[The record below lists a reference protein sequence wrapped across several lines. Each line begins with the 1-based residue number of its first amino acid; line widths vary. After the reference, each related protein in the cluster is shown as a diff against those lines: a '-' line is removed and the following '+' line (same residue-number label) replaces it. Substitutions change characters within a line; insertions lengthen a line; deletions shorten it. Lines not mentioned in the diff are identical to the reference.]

1 MRRIPIVSSV
11 LVGLGVSFG
20 VYVLFLQTPVISL
33 SRLAFAFVLFLAFTV
48 VNYFFTLHYL
58 KERLTTV
65 VARKPY
71 IISLC
76 ILLPLLFLPL
86 FYRTPAY
93 PINPLLRQ
101 WTDVAVQYDVHA
113 NSHPLDFSKSA
124 VRLQI
129 DKDVLDARSFR
140 VVGIWKST
148 GDTFSLDPGM
158 SAALQWVGTAS
169 ASMLLTLQAP
179 AASGTLTIYW
189 DQSRSVF
196 ELSPDAPKQIVM
208 ARKFSAPW
216 GVGVLLY
223 IAAYILIAWLLFVLA
238 VLFDGKLYLL
248 KKKGEVGCFG
258 RAKPAQNTPHP
269 ALLKRYGK
277 FNLIKLV
284 EGAGSSR
291 VLLVLL
297 AIVLAV
303 VTVKLQL
310 DSLNGGADSYIHG
323 AQLARHEAVLQG
335 QAPNPWQYRVLSE
348 YVAEGFIRLFQFL
361 KVQDAIS
368 FGFSSLRVLQNLA
381 IFLLAFALYRK
392 VSSSKAIALLGFL
405 LLASSMKNAFYDND
419 LSFNTYF
426 DLIFYLLAV
435 LLILNRKYYWVVL
448 VTACAAL
455 NRETSGL
462 IPFLALAALVDE
474 ELPIHKRLLPF
485 ILSGTVFAAI
495 FLGLHLL
502 YPNRPL
508 YIPYE
513 VTPGYPMLIYNVT
526 RAFTWNQLF
535 STLGL
540 IPAIGL
546 LFIFNWPRLWQRF
559 FLIMCPAWFAIHF
572 MLSIAGET
580 RLFLVPQA
588 LIFIPGVLFA
598 VKYLIDLPPLR
609 ERRIL

>member
-1 MRRIPIVSSV
+1 M
-11 LVGLGVSFG
+11 
-20 VYVLFLQTPVISL
+20 
-33 SRLAFAFVLFLAFTV
+33 
-48 VNYFFTLHYL
+48 
-58 KERLTTV
+58 
-65 VARKPY
+65 
-71 IISLC
+71 
-76 ILLPLLFLPL
+76 
-86 FYRTPAY
+86 
-93 PINPLLRQ
+93 
-101 WTDVAVQYDVHA
+101 
-113 NSHPLDFSKSA
+113 
-124 VRLQI
+124 
-129 DKDVLDARSFR
+129 
-140 VVGIWKST
+140 
-148 GDTFSLDPGM
+148 
-158 SAALQWVGTAS
+158 
-169 ASMLLTLQAP
+169 
-179 AASGTLTIYW
+179 
-189 DQSRSVF
+189 
-196 ELSPDAPKQIVM
+196 
-208 ARKFSAPW
+208 
-216 GVGVLLY
+216 
-223 IAAYILIAWLLFVLA
+223 
-238 VLFDGKLYLL
+238 
-248 KKKGEVGCFG
+248 
-258 RAKPAQNTPHP
+258 
-269 ALLKRYGK
+269 
-277 FNLIKLV
+277 IKLV

-297 AIVLAV
+297 AIILAV

-310 DSLNGGADSYIHG
+310 DSLNSGADNYIHG

-368 FGFSSLRVLQNLA
+368 FGFGSLRVLQNLA

-392 VSSSKAIALLGFL
+392 VSSSKAIALLGIF

-435 LLILNRKYYWVVL
+435 LLILDRKYYWVIL
-448 VTACAAL
+448 VTAFAAL
-455 NRETSGL
+455 NRETGGL
-462 IPFLALAALVDE
+462 IPFLALAALVNE

-485 ILSGTVFAAI
+485 LLSGAVFAAI

-513 VTPGYPMLIYNVT
+513 VVPGYPMLIYNVT

-540 IPAIGL
+540 IPAIGS

-580 RLFLVPQA
+580 RLFLVPLA

-598 VKYLIDLPPLR
+598 VKYLIDLTPLR
-609 ERRIL
+609 EHRIL